1 MRLCF
6 CGIRAVEHRKCAAGL
21 AGARPGLQDQI
32 LLNHTSIQNAYK
44 VHKKTF
50 DFLLSIEVQQ
60 TFSFSF
66 TLLRHYEMDASMLK
80 TAVFELV

>member
-1 MRLCF
+1 MRRSLT
-6 CGIRAVEHRKCAAGL
+6 
-21 AGARPGLQDQI
+21 QQ
-32 LLNHTSIQNAYK
+32 LNFSVIHTSIQNAYK